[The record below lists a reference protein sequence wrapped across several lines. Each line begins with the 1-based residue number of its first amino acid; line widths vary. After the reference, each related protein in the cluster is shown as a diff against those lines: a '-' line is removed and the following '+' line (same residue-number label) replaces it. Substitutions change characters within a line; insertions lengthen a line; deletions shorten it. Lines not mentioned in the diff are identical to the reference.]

1 MQNLQNQE
9 MEMRKNRAFS
19 TMIEEE
25 EIEVEDLMEAKEVLE
40 DPHSSIAEVINL
52 QDFISHRSTK
62 LLLSSP
68 LLQFLFLR

>member
-19 TMIEEE
+19 TMIEE